1 VFCLALLPC
10 LQLSNIAV
18 TATVGAIV
26 PAPPAGPGTCPN
38 ATCAFAAPLWVLSN
52 TSSADNTTNGSMYVA
67 TYPQV
72 PVFGSMGGTCGQPV
86 LSPAVETT
94 TPNLDGITVAVVPA
108 LNAAG
113 VDLRTV
119 QLSIWGGDPF
129 NTTVLPWNASNAAVA
144 AAVDLATGFRP
155 TVTQRR

>member
-1 VFCLALLPC
+1 
-10 LQLSNIAV
+10 
-18 TATVGAIV
+18 
-26 PAPPAGPGTCPN
+26 
-38 ATCAFAAPLWVLSN
+38 VLSN
-52 TSSADNTTNGSMYVA
+52 TSSADNTTSDSVYVA

-72 PVFGSMGGTCGQPV
+72 PIFGSMAGTRGQV
-86 LSPAVETT
+86 LPSSVIEIT

-108 LNAAG
+108 NAAG

-119 QLSIWGGDPF
+119 QLSIWGADPF
-129 NTTVLPWNASNAAVA
+129 NTTVLPWNASAAAVA